1 MKGKLIKKSS
11 HNRECLEYWLYCEG
25 LKYNLSPMAKTG
37 VGHGL
42 QKLSLKNCQAIEK
55 GYDLE
60 NMADLYGAKIKG
72 NVDFKLGA
80 NQGFEE
86 GFLKSLEL
94 LGDKKFTKDD
104 MIKFM
109 QFIIRTEELE
119 NTSSVSVNTA
129 NYYLE
134 KFCEQTQK
142 LEWDVEIVMNE
153 PIGIGDKY
161 TPDNFPQLDADGCL
175 ILKRI

>member
-1 MKGKLIKKSS
+1 MKAKLIKHTEPDFYFITNQDGSTFATTDDWHFK
-11 HNRECLEYWLYCEG
+11 HTKGCY
-25 LKYNLSPMAKTG
+25 
-37 VGHGL
+37 
-42 QKLSLKNCQAIEK
+42 KLSVKNCQVIEK